1 MNTKFLWGTSNTKML
16 EITIPEN
23 SAHDDE
29 GTKFFELDRW
39 ILQVLLYTVVRPA
52 FWIWGEKTL
61 FISFNVIYPQSL
73 LGKKNVH
80 CKPIPVMK
88 TGFALCSFSHRENP
102 VLALYWPCTGLQC
115 GPNLCGVLR
124 IPKLYRIYFSFQLTT
139 KIQTEYGAS
148 SVGNLCY
155 EDRALFI
162 LTGL

>member
-1 MNTKFLWGTSNTKML
+1 MNTNFLWGTSNTKML

-29 GTKFFELDRW
+29 GTNFFELDRW

-73 LGKKNVH
+73 LGEKNVH

-88 TGFALCSFSHRENP
+88 AGFSLWSFSHREKH
-102 VLALYWPCTGLQC
+102 VILRGRSQTMFTRFGFFWPPT
-115 GPNLCGVLR
+115 P
-124 IPKLYRIYFSFQLTT
+124 YRDPCNENRVPCNENRFFHVRKTSQGKPCFHYRDGF
-139 KIQTEYGAS
+139 A
-148 SVGNLCY
+148 VH
-155 EDRALFI
+155 FI
-162 LTGL
+162 